1 MGFDAYDSTYL
12 SEHIHTEVMISVIDI
27 MRCEH
32 VYERSR
38 AMGGYRES
46 ERVNESERVRES
58 ECVCEMTCWVTKRDA
73 NKRDKDKICMDK
85 ID

>member
-1 MGFDAYDSTYL
+1 MGFDKYDSTYL

-32 VYERSR
+32 VCASLCLCVSVRK
-38 AMGGYRES
+38 
-46 ERVNESERVRES
+46 RVNESERVRES